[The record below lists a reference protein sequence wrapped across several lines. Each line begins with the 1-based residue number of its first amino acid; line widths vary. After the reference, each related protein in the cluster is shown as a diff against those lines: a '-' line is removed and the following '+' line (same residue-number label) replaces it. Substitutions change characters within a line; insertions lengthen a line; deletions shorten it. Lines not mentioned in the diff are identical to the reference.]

1 MIPLALLST
10 YVCIGTSLIFRHF
23 RIGRT
28 ARAGRAGVAITL
40 LETKQLKA
48 FKNMLSQAKKSTSLN
63 DEKITVTN
71 NDVREYE
78 QALEKI
84 KNNKS

>member
-1 MIPLALLST
+1 
-10 YVCIGTSLIFRHF
+10 
-23 RIGRT
+23 
-28 ARAGRAGVAITL
+28 
-40 LETKQLKA
+40 
-48 FKNMLSQAKKSTSLN
+48 MLSQAKKSTSLN

-84 KNNKS
+84 KDNKS

>member
-1 MIPLALLST
+1 MS
-10 YVCIGTSLIFRHF
+10 SLFCHY

-48 FKNMLSQAKKSTSLN
+48 FKNMLSQAKKSTSLT
-63 DEKITVTN
+63 DEKITVTQ
-71 NDVREYE
+71 NDVHEYE

-84 KNNKS
+84 RNNKS

>member
-1 MIPLALLST
+1 MQIF
-10 YVCIGTSLIFRHF
+10 CIF

-48 FKNMLSQAKKSTSLN
+48 FKNMLSQAKKSTSLT
-63 DEKITVTN
+63 DEKITVTD

-78 QALEKI
+78 HALEKI
-84 KNNKS
+84 KSDKS